1 MKPVDQTITKH
12 KRQQTMSAHDTTLED
27 TFEEVKSEE
36 VKSEEVKSEEDTFEE
51 DTFEEDTIEEDTPI
65 VHDINW
71 EKKVRSDGS
80 VVFIA
85 DLGYFH
91 SPLSHDYIRVHADLI
106 YSFLREHEDKDVLM
120 SFDCASH
127 LKLFPRRWVKSEPQY
142 MLGYTHKT
150 RANTRFIKLEEHM
163 VEEAVK
169 DLQSELFRK
178 ITSVTDFIEH
188 YFYSLGVYG
197 FSIIFKL
204 KEKEEPLIVN

>member
-1 MKPVDQTITKH
+1 
-12 KRQQTMSAHDTTLED
+12 MSAHDTTHED
-27 TFEEVKSEE
+27 TFQEG
-36 VKSEEVKSEEDTFEE
+36 TFEE
-51 DTFEEDTIEEDTPI
+51 STFEESTFEESTFEESTFEETTFEESTFEEDTPI
-65 VHDINW
+65 VLDINW

-120 SFDCASH
+120 SFDCASR
-127 LKLFPRRWVKSEPQY
+127 LSLFPRRWVKSEPQY
-142 MLGYTHKT
+142 MLGYTHNT
-150 RANTRFIKLEEHM
+150 RVNTRFIKIEEHM

-188 YFYSLGVYG
+188 YFYSLYVYG